1 MNNKMKKFNKI
12 LMMTVA
18 ILLTLVLASTS
29 VVSGIFA
36 KYVVTQTAKTTVSL
50 KAFGLT
56 LDVTGNE
63 KTGIA
68 KKLNDNTVAV
78 SMDVDLAP
86 GEFVDNAIHIEISGT
101 TPGVN
106 AANLKITVVTTGA
119 NSFSVE
125 SGKITG
131 VSAGNYIP
139 FSFTGKKGTTTGT
152 ILSAWS
158 KPENDTALQNSIAN
172 GIRSGLG
179 FDQTSGLASNAAA
192 IKVVEDKEIT
202 LSSFDFGFSCYGKG
216 DTGVTGFTEAQADQ
230 VQTYLNQ
237 KPSLPTITITYTIS
251 LEQVV

>member
-56 LDVTGNE
+56 LAVTGNT
-63 KTGIA
+63 KDNIA
-68 KKLNDNTVAV
+68 TKLTDNTVAV

-86 GEFVDNAIHIEISGT
+86 GEFVDNAIHIAISG

-139 FSFTGKKGTTTGT
+139 FSFTGKKGTTAGT

-158 KPENDTALQNSIAN
+158 KPTDDAALQNSIAG

-179 FDQTSGLASNAAA
+179 FNQNTGLSDNAAA
-192 IKVVEDKEIT
+192 IKVVNNKAIT
-202 LSSFDFGFSCYGKG
+202 LSSFDFGFSWNKSSHI
-216 DTGVTGFTEAQADQ
+216 
-230 VQTYLNQ
+230 YLL
-237 KPSLPTITITYTIS
+237 KFFIVFFVGIK
-251 LEQVV
+251 